1 MAGPASKS
9 NRVSNDFAKSTNP
22 DQEKGEA
29 ILREFRGLGISGDY
43 FLEFE
48 LRVLPRRGKE
58 TVFTGQLWG
67 SRNEMGQISRVMLQ
81 DGKGGG
87 QQMLIQNGSVP
98 AVWVLKTG
106 QSLPQM
112 ASRES
117 LFKPLLP
124 ETEFTLF
131 DLQMPYFY
139 WDNFTFEGVSKILGR
154 AAHTF
159 LLHPPE
165 GDGYIYQSIGAVR
178 VQLDTQYHAMVQS
191 ALIDR
196 EGTTYKTLSLRD
208 LKKVDYK
215 WMIKS
220 IDLRN
225 EITRDKTRFQVLR
238 AAVNLDLSSRIF
250 EPESLTEIIGQPSNT
265 ISLCR

>member
-22 DQEKGEA
+22 DKEKGEA

-112 ASRES
+112 ASR
-117 LFKPLLP
+117 
-124 ETEFTLF
+124 
-131 DLQMPYFY
+131 
-139 WDNFTFEGVSKILGR
+139 
-154 AAHTF
+154 
-159 LLHPPE
+159 
-165 GDGYIYQSIGAVR
+165 
-178 VQLDTQYHAMVQS
+178 
-191 ALIDR
+191 
-196 EGTTYKTLSLRD
+196 
-208 LKKVDYK
+208 
-215 WMIKS
+215 
-220 IDLRN
+220 
-225 EITRDKTRFQVLR
+225 
-238 AAVNLDLSSRIF
+238 
-250 EPESLTEIIGQPSNT
+250 
-265 ISLCR
+265 